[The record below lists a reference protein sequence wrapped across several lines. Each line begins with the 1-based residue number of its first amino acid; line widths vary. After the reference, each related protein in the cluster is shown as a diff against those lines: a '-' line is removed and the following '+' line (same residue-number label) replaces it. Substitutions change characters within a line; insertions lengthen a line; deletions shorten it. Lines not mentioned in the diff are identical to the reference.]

1 MPAPIPGTNIAPGIA
16 GAGTPFPQYGVGGG
30 KPGSSAGWKIITA
43 NNNADKMAGIARGY
57 FVWFSSRSSAQ
68 SFIQEESS
76 PLGSGASDIGNPLS
90 GLNAIGDF
98 FQRLTQKATWERVAE
113 FAAGALILYIGL
125 KALTAPEGRNV
136 ASRTAAQTGR
146 KILEKTTPQGR
157 TIAAVRKA
165 KP

>member
-1 MPAPIPGTNIAPGIA
+1 MPAPIPGQQIAPGVA
-16 GAGTPFPQYGVGGG
+16 GGNTFPQYGVGGG
-30 KPGSSAGWKIITA
+30 KPGSSAGWKTVTA
-43 NNNADKMAGIARGY
+43 TNGAEKMADIARGY
-57 FVWFSSRSSAQ
+57 FVWFSSQSAAQ
-68 SFIQEESS
+68 NFIGEESS
-76 PLGSGASDIGNPLS
+76 PLGSGGGSVGNPLA
-90 GLNAIGDF
+90 GINAIGDF

-146 KILEKTTPQGR
+146 KVLEKVTPQGR
-157 TIAAVRKA
+157 TIAAARKV